1 MKRAS
6 VIGIVLSLVLTQT
19 HVFGQAEQ
27 AEKTPAAKQKKR
39 AAKSKADDA
48 PQWVWANPQAPAGTT
63 HKTFR
68 SATLKGQEVSY
79 LIVVGDQDTGRGN
92 TYEWNV
98 KLRETLDGLGI
109 QNELCVV
116 PGVRHSYQLLAADE
130 RASQKHL
137 AYYAAVFQK

>member
-48 PQWVWANPQAPAGTT
+48 PPWVWANPQTPAGTT

-68 SATLKGQEVSY
+68 SATLK
-79 LIVVGDQDTGRGN
+79 VVGDQDTGRGN

-116 PGVRHSYQLLAADE
+116 PGVRHNYQWLAADE